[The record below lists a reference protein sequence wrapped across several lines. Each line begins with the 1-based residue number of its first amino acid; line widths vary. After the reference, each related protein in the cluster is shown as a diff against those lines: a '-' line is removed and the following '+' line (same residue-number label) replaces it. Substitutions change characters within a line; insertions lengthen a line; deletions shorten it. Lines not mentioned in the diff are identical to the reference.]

1 MRKGSPSAKSRVKA
15 RLALLAVSM
24 SHPQP
29 KCSTCARS
37 LCLDSEGNVC
47 DAVVKNK
54 GRFNESAE
62 GGKRRDEPGK
72 ENLELK
78 NCIALVVI

>member
-1 MRKGSPSAKSRVKA
+1 MA
-15 RLALLAVSM
+15 RREAETQNAAAVEET
-24 SHPQP
+24 
-29 KCSTCARS
+29 K
-37 LCLDSEGNVC
+37 
-47 DAVVKNK
+47 
-54 GRFNESAE
+54 AE

>member
-1 MRKGSPSAKSRVKA
+1 MATPERPDDLNLVRRVIDQKCNF
-15 RLALLAVSM
+15 VSVGFRYTWNAIV
-24 SHPQP
+24 
-29 KCSTCARS
+29 KVLRS
-37 LCLDSEGNVC
+37 E
-47 DAVVKNK
+47 
-54 GRFNESAE
+54 E

>member
-1 MRKGSPSAKSRVKA
+1 MFRYHTGLGSV
-15 RLALLAVSM
+15 
-24 SHPQP
+24 
-29 KCSTCARS
+29 
-37 LCLDSEGNVC
+37 
-47 DAVVKNK
+47 
-54 GRFNESAE
+54 GREIKLPSAE

>member
-1 MRKGSPSAKSRVKA
+1 MVTTGGYPARRHKSTTPRPPRGK
-15 RLALLAVSM
+15 LKEN
-24 SHPQP
+24 PGQ
-29 KCSTCARS
+29 S
-37 LCLDSEGNVC
+37 LSG
-47 DAVVKNK
+47 K
-54 GRFNESAE
+54 SAE

>member
-1 MRKGSPSAKSRVKA
+1 MPTTLTDVFLFHSSR
-15 RLALLAVSM
+15 
-24 SHPQP
+24 
-29 KCSTCARS
+29 
-37 LCLDSEGNVC
+37 
-47 DAVVKNK
+47 
-54 GRFNESAE
+54 SAE